1 MEHYIETHIKEETIR
16 GIDTLIEILEDIR
29 NSKNINKYM
38 ITAKM
43 KPYYMRKHTKGNR
56 VETTQIGSKIEITIS
71 EGMQK
76 NVENTSIGQ
85 FIIDDE

>member
-43 KPYYMRKHTKGNR
+43 KPYYMRNHTKENR